1 MCERV
6 WGGVGGWR
14 GELVQKNRED
24 SDTKVSDFTEMG

>member
-1 MCERV
+1 MCV
-6 WGGVGGWR
+6 WGGGGWG